1 MSTPGINI
9 LIVEIRIYKNN
20 TGTEK
25 QGTQVQR
32 KVFEGASGKTEK
44 DPDQKWILSP

>member
-9 LIVEIRIYKNN
+9 LIVVIRIHKNN

-25 QGTQVQR
+25 QGTEVPR
-32 KVFEGASGKTEK
+32 EVSKGASGKTEK
-44 DPDQKWILSP
+44 DSDQKWILSP